1 MDRII
6 TEKEIA
12 TYRQNLASNPHARA
26 LQRAVMNNGINKAT
40 ESQDIIPTIHPVYSD
55 AMNGGK
61 VTNQKKSGR
70 CWDFATLNTM
80 RYDIS
85 KKFHIKDFELSQN
98 YISFWDRLEKS
109 NFFYEC
115 VLKTANEASDDREL
129 SYYLQLPDDDG
140 GQWDNAAALIE
151 KYGVVP
157 KYVIPETFNS
167 SNTSDFT
174 SLIHTKLRR
183 DAGILRHAVV
193 EGTPQDELD
202 EIKDK
207 MMSENYRICV
217 MAFGKP
223 VDKFDFEYRDENGE
237 YHLDRNL
244 TPIEFY
250 KKYVGWNLDDYICL
264 ASIAQ
269 DSKKYNQLYTLPG
282 ENTVVNGHPMT
293 ILNVDHDQF
302 KQIAIKQLQDGQ
314 PVWFGNDVLADSDRQ
329 NGYLMRNLYKREEL
343 FDIDLSMTQGQRF
356 DTQQAQ
362 LSHAMTL
369 LGVDL
374 VDGKPTKWKV
384 ENSWGEKVGDKGY
397 FKADDGWFDNYV
409 YEIIVKKE
417 YLDDAAKQALRK
429 EPISLPIWDV
439 LH

>member
-1 MDRII
+1 MDKII
-6 TEKEIA
+6 TEKDIA
-12 TYRQNLASNPHARA
+12 NYRHNLDKITHASS
-26 LQRAVMNNGINKAT
+26 LQRAVMNSGINKAT
-40 ESQDIIPTIHPVYSD
+40 ESQDVIPTIHPVYSD

-80 RYDIS
+80 RYCIS
-85 KKFHIKDFELSQN
+85 KKLNIKDFELSQN
-98 YISFWDRLEKS
+98 YLSFWDRLEKA

-115 VLKTANEASDDREL
+115 VLKTADKDPDDREL
-129 SYYLQLPDDDG
+129 SYYLQFPDDDG
-140 GQWDNAAALIE
+140 GQWDNAAALIT

-157 KYVIPETFNS
+157 KYVMPETYNS
-167 SNTSDFT
+167 SNTNDFT
-174 SLIHTKLRR
+174 DLMHTKLRR
-183 DAGILRHAVV
+183 DAGILRQAVNDNM
-193 EGTPQDELD
+193 PQKDID
-202 EIKDK
+202 EIKTK

-223 VDKFDFEYRDENGE
+223 VTEFDFEYRDDDNQ

-244 TPIEFY
+244 TPVEFY
-250 KKYVGWNLDDYICL
+250 KKYVGWDLDDYICL

-269 DSKKYNQLYTLPG
+269 DNKKYNQLYTLPG
-282 ENTVVNGHPMT
+282 ENTVVDGHPMT

-302 KQIAIKQLQDGQ
+302 KQIAIKQLQAGE

-329 NGYLMRNLYKREEL
+329 KGYLMNNLYKREEL
-343 FDIDLSMTQGQRF
+343 FDIDLAMTQGERF

-362 LSHAMTL
+362 LSHAMTF

-374 VDGKPTKWKV
+374 VDGQPTKWKV
-384 ENSWGEKVGDKGY
+384 ENSWGDKVGNKGY
-397 FKADDGWFDNYV
+397 FMADDGWFDNYV
-409 YEIIVKKE
+409 YEIVVKKE
-417 YLDDAAKQALRK
+417 YLNDNARQALHK
-429 EPISLPIWDV
+429 APIALPIWDV